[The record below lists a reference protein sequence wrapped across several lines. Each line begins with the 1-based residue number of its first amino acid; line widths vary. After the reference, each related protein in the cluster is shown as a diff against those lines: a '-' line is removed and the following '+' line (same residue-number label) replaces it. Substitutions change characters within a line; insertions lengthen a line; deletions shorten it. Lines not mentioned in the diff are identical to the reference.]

1 MSNIQVVRKTIVTN
15 LNKTLSSWKRNGAS
29 LPPPL
34 DKFEK
39 PEEDGIVIVDPPPF
53 SDVPVYSSYLSAD
66 LINEQVRE
74 LQVCVF
80 TVYRQ
85 TRSSIF
91 FSFPLDNVL
100 NLEFSLQ
107 FCFCVVSATRL
118 CSNGDRNG
126 KTET

>member
-34 DKFEK
+34 EKFEK
-39 PEEDGIVIVDPPPF
+39 QEEDGIVIVDPPPF

-85 TRSSIF
+85 TRFSFSFF
-91 FSFPLDNVL
+91 FSFG
-100 NLEFSLQ
+100 Q
-107 FCFCVVSATRL
+107 
-118 CSNGDRNG
+118 
-126 KTET
+126 